1 MVEQRPVKTLVIGS
15 SPIYPASSCIFT
27 CYTFSMKEKPKLYVV
42 QKYVMAVSAQA
53 ALRKEKKVAAHDV
66 WIDNNWK
73 EKQLTEAIG
82 FHVDHPV
89 EDED

>member
-1 MVEQRPVKTLVIGS
+1 
-15 SPIYPASSCIFT
+15 
-27 CYTFSMKEKPKLYVV
+27 
-42 QKYVMAVSAQA
+42 MAVSAQA